1 LKIIILCGGSGS
13 RLWPLS
19 RGRFPKQFIK
29 FNGYSNSLFQEC
41 FIRALS
47 ISLIQDII
55 FITSEDYKHFV
66 ENQVIDLGYSPILDN
81 IIIEPQPMNTLTAI
95 ALGVYLE
102 GSSETTHLVMP
113 SDQHIK
119 DSRKFKEYIDDSNLL
134 SKERLITFGV
144 NPSSPK
150 TGYGYIEKGNP
161 ILNGFE
167 VNNFKEKPSLYQAT
181 QYIKRGY
188 FWNAG
193 IFMFSS
199 KVFKEELR
207 LHQPLISQA
216 FETSKT
222 IDEIYSKIDT
232 KLSIDYGLLELSSK
246 VAIVPMDI
254 RWNDLGSFDALDE
267 VSAQDNEY
275 INQHYISINSRNN
288 YVDLPKNK
296 IGALIDVYDL
306 IVVDTEDALLIS
318 KKSSSEKV
326 KEVVNELELRK
337 DSRKDFHLLDYR
349 PWGSYKILDEEPQ
362 TFKVKRIFV
371 SPHKRLS
378 YQMHHHRSEHWIVV
392 KGTATVTIDDNV
404 FDVPQGESTYIK
416 ATQKHRLENKTNN
429 TLEIIE
435 VQLGDYLEEDD
446 IIRFDDDFERT

>member
-1 LKIIILCGGSGS
+1 MNTIILAGGSGS

-29 FNGYSNSLFQEC
+29 FKNQETSLFQDS
-41 FIRALS
+41 ILRALS
-47 ISLIQDII
+47 ISNIDDIYI
-55 FITSEDYKHFV
+55 ITSEDYRFIIEGQISELKLD
-66 ENQVIDLGYSPILDN
+66 VIPKN
-81 IIIEPQPMNTLTAI
+81 IIIEPEPKNTLPAI
-95 ALGVYLE
+95 ASGIFLSKPSDE
-102 GSSETTHLVMP
+102 SFLVMP
-113 SDQHIK
+113 SDHLIQDK
-119 DSRKFKEYIDDSNLL
+119 QKFVSTINNSKLL
-134 SKERLITFGV
+134 SQNYIITFGIK
-144 NPSSPK
+144 PSSPK
-150 TGYGYIEKGNP
+150 TGYGYIEQGNP

-167 VNNFKEKPSLYQAT
+167 VSNFKEKPNLNQAIK
-181 QYIKRGY
+181 YIEQGY

-199 KVFKEELR
+199 NVFKKELQ

-216 FETSKT
+216 FETSRI

-254 RWNDLGSFDALDE
+254 GWNDLGSFDALDE
-267 VSAQDNEY
+267 VSTEIHKSISLN
-275 INQHYISINSRNN
+275 NISINSKNN
-288 YVDLPKNK
+288 YIDLPQNK
-296 IGALIDVYDL
+296 IGAFIDVEDL
-306 IVVDTEDALLIS
+306 IIVDTEDALLIS

-326 KEVVNELELRK
+326 KDVVNELEVRK

-362 TFKVKRIFV
+362 AFKVKRIFV
-371 SPHKRLS
+371 APHKRLS

-392 KGTATVTIDDNV
+392 KGTATVTIDDKV
-404 FDVPQGESTYIK
+404 FDVLEGESTYIK
-416 ATQKHRLENKTNN
+416 ATQKHRLENKKDQ

-435 VQLGDYLEEDD
+435 IQLGQYLEEDD
-446 IIRFDDDFERT
+446 IIRFDDDFKRN